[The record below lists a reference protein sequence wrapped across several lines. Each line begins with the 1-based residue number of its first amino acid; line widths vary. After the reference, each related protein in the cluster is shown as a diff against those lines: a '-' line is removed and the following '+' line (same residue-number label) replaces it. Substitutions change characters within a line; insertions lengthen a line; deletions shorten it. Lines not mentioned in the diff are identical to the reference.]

1 MGKLIKTSQGNYL
14 INDRAAGSL
23 ANEQDLLDLI
33 AHCVDPDSHRLL
45 IRGGVLHPDFFDLST
60 GLAGKL
66 ALKLSSYRIKN
77 AIVVDLDSVPSQRF
91 KEWAWECNRGK
102 EIHFYTNRKEAE
114 EWLLTSS

>member
-1 MGKLIKTSQGNYL
+1 MGKLVETSQGNYV
-14 INDRAAGSL
+14 ISDPAPGSL

-33 AHCVDPDSHRLL
+33 AHCVNPDSHRLL
-45 IRGGVLHPDFFDLST
+45 IRKGTLHPDFFDLST

-66 ALKLSSYRIKN
+66 ALKLSSYRIKT

-102 EIHFYTNRKEAE
+102 EIHFCTHKGEAA
-114 EWLLTSS
+114 EWLLHR